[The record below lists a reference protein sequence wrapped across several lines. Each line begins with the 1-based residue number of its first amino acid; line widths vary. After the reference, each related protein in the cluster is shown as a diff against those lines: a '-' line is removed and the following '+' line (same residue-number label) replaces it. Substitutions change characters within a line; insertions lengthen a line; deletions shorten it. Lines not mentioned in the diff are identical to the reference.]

1 MTRETQFI
9 IQKLIDWDVLMHR
22 LSRTRAHC
30 VPERPTSPN
39 CRRFF
44 GINVGLF
51 GVVYFGI

>member
-51 GVVYFGI
+51 VVVYFGI